1 MIMATVVVLGTL
13 DTKGKEHNFVNQ
25 IIRSRGCDVVLVDI
39 GVLGQPQTQPNISRA
54 EVAHAGGVEI
64 EELIKRNDR
73 GFAMEVMAIG
83 VTKIILKM
91 HKEGDL
97 DGILALGGSGGAS
110 IATQA
115 MRALPI
121 GVPKVMVSTVAS
133 GDTRPYVGESDI
145 TMMYSVVDIAGIN
158 SISEKILYNA
168 AIAIAEMAKASCTF
182 QSQKQSKPLVSITM
196 FGVTTPCVLQ
206 ASKLLEAK
214 GYEVVVFS
222 ANGVGGRAME
232 ALMKDGFICASL
244 DVTTTELADELVG
257 GELSA
262 GQERLEMAG
271 RLGIPQVVSL
281 GALDMVNF
289 GPVDTLPAH
298 FHGRKI
304 YKHNPNVTLMRTT
317 VEECDQLGKIIA
329 HKLNRAKGPVS
340 VFIPLKGIS
349 AIAKKGEV
357 FYDPQADQALID
369 SLKESL
375 DPHIDLVVMDTHI
388 NDPAFAEAMAK
399 KLHELFSNNKK
410 IGVLNYE

>member
-1 MIMATVVVLGTL
+1 MATVVVLGTL
-13 DTKGKEHNFVNQ
+13 DTKGNEHNFVNQ
-25 IIRSRGCDVVLVDI
+25 IIRKTSCDVVLIDI
-39 GVLGQPQTQPNISRA
+39 GVLGQPQTQPDINRE
-54 EVAHAGGVEI
+54 EVALAGGVEI
-64 EELIKRNDR
+64 EELVKRNDR

-83 VTKIILKM
+83 ATKIIRQLHQDGK
-91 HKEGDL
+91 L

-110 IATQA
+110 IATHA

-121 GVPKVMVSTVAS
+121 GVPKLMVSTVAS
-133 GDTRPYVGESDI
+133 GDTKPYVGESDI

-158 SISEKILYNA
+158 SISGKILNNA
-168 AIAIAEMAKASCTF
+168 AIAIAEMAKASCTI
-182 QSQKQSKPLVSITM
+182 QPQKENKPLISITM
-196 FGVTTPCVLQ
+196 FGVTTPCVLR
-206 ASKLLEAK
+206 ASKWLEKK

-232 ALMKDGFICASL
+232 ALMKDGFISAVL

-262 GQERLEMAG
+262 GQDRLEMAG
-271 RLGIPQVVSL
+271 QLGIPQVVSL

-289 GPVDTLPAH
+289 GPVDTLPTH

-329 HKLNRAKGPVS
+329 YKLNRAKGPVS

-388 NDPAFAEAMAK
+388 NDPAFAEEMAK
-399 KLHELFSNNKK
+399 KLHELYSNYKK

>member
-1 MIMATVVVLGTL
+1 MATVVVLGTL
-13 DTKGKEHNFVNQ
+13 DTKGNEHNFVNQ
-25 IIRSRGCDVVLVDI
+25 IIRNKGCDVVLIDI
-39 GVLGQPQTQPNISRA
+39 GVLGQPQIRPDISRE
-54 EVAHAGGVEI
+54 EVARAGGVEI
-64 EELIKRNDR
+64 EELVQKNDR
-73 GFAMEVMAIG
+73 GFAMEVMAVGATEI
-83 VTKIILKM
+83 VRRLYQ
-91 HKEGDL
+91 ECQL
-97 DGILALGGSGGAS
+97 DGIFALGGSGGAS
-110 IATQA
+110 IATHA

-121 GVPKVMVSTVAS
+121 GVPKLMVSTVAS

-158 SISEKILYNA
+158 SISERILFNA
-168 AIAIAEMAKASCTF
+168 GMAISEMAKAGGTYVP
-182 QSQKQSKPLVSITM
+182 QKKSKPLVSITM

-206 ASKLLEAK
+206 ASKWLESK
-214 GYEVVVFS
+214 GYETVVFS

-232 ALMKDGFICASL
+232 ALMRDGFIVASL

-262 GQERLEMAG
+262 GQDRLEMAG

-289 GPVDTLPAH
+289 GPVDTLPKQ
-298 FHGRKI
+298 FSGRKI

-317 VEECDQLGKIIA
+317 VEECQRLGKIMA
-329 HKLNRAKGPVS
+329 HKLNQAKGPVS

-349 AIAKKGEV
+349 AVAKKGEV

-375 DPHIDLVVMDTHI
+375 EPHIDVVVLDTDI
-388 NDPAFAEAMAK
+388 NDLLFAEAMAK
-399 KLHELFSNNKK
+399 KIHELFSNNKK
-410 IGVLNYE
+410 IEVLNYE

>member
-1 MIMATVVVLGTL
+1 MATVVVLGTL
-13 DTKGKEHNFVNQ
+13 DTKGNEHNFVNQ
-25 IIRSRGCDVVLVDI
+25 IISKRGCDVVLIDI
-39 GVLGQPQTQPNISRA
+39 GVLGQPQTKPDISRE
-54 EVAHAGGVEI
+54 EVARAGKVEI
-64 EELIKRNDR
+64 EELVKRNDR
-73 GFAMEVMAIG
+73 GFAMEIMACGATEIVRKLYKDG
-83 VTKIILKM
+83 N
-91 HKEGDL
+91 L
-97 DGILALGGSGGAS
+97 DGVLALGGSGGSS

-121 GVPKVMVSTVAS
+121 GVPKLMVSTVAS
-133 GDTRPYVGESDI
+133 GDTRPYIGESDI

-158 SISEKILYNA
+158 SISERILFNA
-168 AIAIAEMAKASCTF
+168 GAAIAEMAKASCTF
-182 QSQKQSKPLVSITM
+182 LPQKQSKPLVSLTM

-206 ASKLLEAK
+206 ASKWLESK
-214 GYEVVVFS
+214 GYETVVFS

-232 ALMKDGFICASL
+232 ALMRDGFIGASL

-262 GQERLEMAG
+262 GQERLEIAG

-289 GPVDTLPAH
+289 GPTDTLPAQ

-317 VEECDQLGKIIA
+317 VEECKQLGKIIA
-329 HKLNRAKGPVS
+329 HKLNQAKGPVS
-340 VFIPLKGIS
+340 LFIPLKGIS
-349 AIAKKGEV
+349 AIAKKGDV
-357 FYDPQADQALID
+357 FFDPKADQALFD

-375 DPHIDLVVMDTHI
+375 DPHIDLVVMDTDI

-410 IGVLNYE
+410 TGVLNYE